1 MPSKRFLEFL
11 EVSGRSS
18 KPRSKGINM
27 ILPVEPHPIAANILK
42 GYSQYIDIIKVLDR
56 EMWAPAS
63 FVKSAIATYR
73 RFGIDVQF
81 GGIPFEIARL
91 EGKELELAREARA
104 LGVNVIEYETHVAKA
119 DGVQKKSGTT
129 FLKKQGFKV
138 VGEVGAK
145 WAWKDETRSSVGQ
158 IDVAETTG
166 AIGSFV
172 DAGCDLVYLEGRV
185 IVNLIGKNLDNR
197 AGQRQLQD
205 VVSVFD
211 TSKLLFEVW
220 GPEMTVRSPA
230 KYWAWLI
237 SKFGPDVNLGNV
249 VPEAIAFLE
258 SVRRGVSYEMDH
270 PYLRWLEA
278 GKPKKEW
285 WTMDPPPYDVYI

>member
-1 MPSKRFLEFL
+1 M
-11 EVSGRSS
+11 V
-18 KPRSKGINM
+18 
-27 ILPVEPHPIAANILK
+27 LPVEPHPIAMNILK
-42 GYSQYIDIIKVLDR
+42 GYSQYMDIVKVLDR
-56 EMWAPAS
+56 EMWAPSS

-73 RFGIDVQF
+73 KFDIDVQF

-91 EGKELELAREARA
+91 QKKESELAKEAQA
-104 LGVNVIEYETHVAKA
+104 LGVKVIEYETHVAKA
-119 DGVQKKSGTT
+119 DSDQKKSGTR

-145 WAWKDETRSSVGQ
+145 WSWKDETRSSVGQ
-158 IDVAETTG
+158 IDVEKTVR

-185 IVNLIGKNLDNR
+185 VVNLIGKNLDNR
-197 AGQRQLQD
+197 AGQKQLLD

-211 TSKLLFEVW
+211 ASKLLFEVW
-220 GPEMTVRSPA
+220 GPEMTLRSPA
-230 KYWAWLI
+230 KYWAWLVT
-237 SKFGPDVNLGNV
+237 KFGPDTNLGNV

-270 PYLRWLEA
+270 PYLRWLEE
-278 GKPKKEW
+278 GKPNKDW
-285 WTMDPPPYDVYI
+285 WTMEPPPYDVYI